1 MPTGTLDRSPP
12 PFFRQGPS
20 ALTRLAFFA
29 SLAVFLMAADTRLGL
44 SGPLRTAV
52 ATVVHPVELALLR
65 PVQAVG
71 ALGDYFS
78 TVTDARRAEEA
89 ARTSIALQA
98 QRALQVETLTRE
110 NAALRGLLELN
121 HRLEVRGHA
130 AEVLYQAADPFSR
143 KIVIDRGLLVGIKL
157 ASPVINEAGVLG
169 QVTRVY
175 PMNAEVTLLTDRDAA
190 MPVLNARSQQRS
202 IVVGHASGGLLE
214 MRYMAANAD
223 VKVGD
228 PIVTTGL
235 DGVYPPG
242 YPVAKVV
249 EVDRQ
254 SDSSFARIRLA
265 PEVRVDGVRH
275 VLVLDPL
282 GAQLPP
288 RPQSSEPAASRP
300 ARKGGPRK

>member
-65 PVQAVG
+65 PVQAMG
-71 ALGDYFS
+71 ALRDYFG
-78 TVTDARRAEEA
+78 TLNEARRAEEA
-89 ARTSIALQA
+89 ARTSVAMQA
-98 QRALQVETLTRE
+98 QRALQVETLVQE
-110 NAALRGLLELN
+110 NTALRNLLDLN
-121 HRLEVRGHA
+121 KRLDVRGHA
-130 AEVLYQAADPFSR
+130 AEVLYQAADPYSR
-143 KIVIDRGLLVGIKL
+143 KIVIDRGLLSGIKL

-190 MPVLNARSQQRS
+190 LPVLNARSQQRS
-202 IVVGHASGGLLE
+202 IAVGHPSGGLLE
-214 MRYMAANAD
+214 LRFMAANAD

-228 PIVTTGL
+228 PILTTGL
-235 DGVYPPG
+235 DGVYPTG
-242 YPVAKVV
+242 YPVATVI

-254 SDSSFARIRLA
+254 VDSSFARIRLA
-265 PEVRVDGVRH
+265 PQVQLDGVRH
-275 VLVLDPL
+275 VLVLDPI

-288 RPQSSEPAASRP
+288 RPQPTEPAASQP
-300 ARKGGPRK
+300 GRKGMRK

>member
-65 PVQAVG
+65 PVQALG

-78 TVTDARRAEEA
+78 TVNDARRAEEA

-157 ASPVINEAGVLG
+157 ASLLDKKIKNELLSSAILYSVGLLCSLLLLMLFSASATASVSIMAVI
-169 QVTRVY
+169 T
-175 PMNAEVTLLTDRDAA
+175 AA
-190 MPVLNARSQQRS
+190 MHGINLMLISRV
-202 IVVGHASGGLLE
+202 
-214 MRYMAANAD
+214 
-223 VKVGD
+223 
-228 PIVTTGL
+228 PIH
-235 DGVYPPG
+235 
-242 YPVAKVV
+242 
-249 EVDRQ
+249 
-254 SDSSFARIRLA
+254 FARYGRIST
-265 PEVRVDGVRH
+265 VSGI
-275 VLVLDPL
+275 
-282 GAQLPP
+282 
-288 RPQSSEPAASRP
+288 
-300 ARKGGPRK
+300 

>member
-1 MPTGTLDRSPP
+1 MPTGTLDRTPP

-29 SLAVFLMAADTRLGL
+29 SLSLFLMAADTRLGL

-52 ATVVHPVELALLR
+52 ATVLHPIEVGLLR
-65 PVQAVG
+65 PVQA
-71 ALGDYFS
+71 LGSLRDYFG
-78 TVTDARRAEEA
+78 TVSDAHRAEEA
-89 ARTSIALQA
+89 ARTSIAMQA
-98 QRALQVETLTRE
+98 QRALQVETLVQE
-110 NAALRGLLELN
+110 NASLRGLLELN
-121 HRLEVRGHA
+121 ARLEVKGRA
-130 AEVLYQAADPFSR
+130 AEVLYQATDPYSR
-143 KIVIDRGLLVGIKL
+143 KVIIDRGLVSGVKL
-157 ASPVINEAGVLG
+157 ASPVINETGVVG

-190 MPVLNARSQQRS
+190 IPVLNARSQQRS
-202 IVVGHASGGLLE
+202 IAVGHPSGGLLE
-214 MRYMAANAD
+214 MRFLAANAD

-235 DGVYPPG
+235 DGVYPAG

-265 PEVRVDGVRH
+265 PGVEVDGVRH
-275 VLVLDPL
+275 VLVLDPI
-282 GAQLPP
+282 GAQQPP
-288 RPQSSEPAASRP
+288 RPATPEPAASQST
-300 ARKGGPRK
+300 RKGVRK